1 MEERMPIS
9 PHSLLEHVSPDEL
22 PDDLRALHRS
32 SLDAVGEAERIEVF
46 GSHPDLYRWYVE
58 NFYGRIFAD
67 GAPGMVVERRWK
79 ELLRLKMSLTNGCF
93 VCNRANIPTALTA
106 GFSRAQ
112 VDAILAPTGE
122 DFDEAELAVLE
133 LGDQFV
139 MGNKD
144 GQLTTDLYARLRHHF
159 SDAEILELGLIATVL
174 TAWTR
179 MMFVFDLVTRE
190 DSCAVP
196 G

>member
-1 MEERMPIS
+1 MPIK

-22 PDDLRALHRS
+22 PDDLRTLHRS

-93 VCNRANIPTALTA
+93 VCNRANIPTTLAA
-106 GFSRAQ
+106 GFSSAQ
-112 VDAILAPTGE
+112 VDAILAPTPE
-122 DFDEAELAVLE
+122 HFDDAERAVLE

-144 GQLTTDLYARLRHHF
+144 GQLSAELYAQLAHHF

-190 DSCAVP
+190 DSCSVP

>member
-1 MEERMPIS
+1 MPIK
-9 PHSLLEHVSPDEL
+9 PHSLLEHVSPDDL
-22 PDDLRALHRS
+22 PDDLRALHRI

-58 NFYGRIFAD
+58 NFYGRVFAD
-67 GAPGMVVERRWK
+67 GAPGMVVHRRWK

-93 VCNRANIPTALTA
+93 VCNQQNIPTTLTA
-106 GFSRAQ
+106 GFSPAQ
-112 VDAILAPTGE
+112 VAAILAPTDE

-144 GQLTTDLYARLRHHF
+144 GQLSPNLYARLGYHF

-190 DSCAVP
+190 DSCAIP